1 MRLVCLLTL
10 ALTLGAAR
18 SARGADSLW
27 VDLERREVRVAA
39 VVHPE
44 RFQGEQARAAG
55 MDGYHL
61 LVWEKGRAAGHALIT
76 TPVDDR
82 ALHRALVEIGA
93 APGNRLGMDSWDAR
107 YDPENPAPDRR
118 LEGSPVWIGLSW
130 GDYREPRSLALLLAD
145 PGGRGLEFRFGG
157 HAANI
162 PSWQSGCGVCL
173 YSCPGSKVGNATYTV
188 RDYVDGVTRF
198 RIRKERFPAE
208 GTSVTVVFRLQ
219 PTAPGAPAEE
229 P

>member
-1 MRLVCLLTL
+1 MLAL
-10 ALTLGAAR
+10 ALTLGLAG
-18 SARGADSLW
+18 SAPGDDSLW
-27 VDLERREVRVAA
+27 VDLTKREVRLAA
-39 VVHPE
+39 QVHPD
-44 RFQGEQARAAG
+44 RFQGEPALAAG

-118 LEGSPVWIGLSW
+118 LEGCPVWIGLSW
-130 GDYREPRSLALLLAD
+130 DDYREPRSLALLLAD

-162 PSWQSGCGVCL
+162 PIWQSGCGVCL
-173 YSCPGSKVGNATYTV
+173 YSCPGSKVGNAAYTV
-188 RDYVDGVTRF
+188 RDYVDGATRF
-198 RIRKERFPAE
+198 RIRETRFPAA
-208 GTSVTVVFRLQ
+208 GTPVRVVFRLL
-219 PTAPGAPAEE
+219 PDTPGAPSTR